1 MESQNSN
8 SLVDLIFAK
17 CALVYGRDFAG
28 RWEGINMAEVKEDW
42 RRELGRFLNDPQA
55 IKYALARL
63 PEKPP
68 HVLTFRALCLSAPQ
82 EPAERPKEIARTP
95 EQIEASK
102 EIRRRAMASLT
113 FIKPNRPRGDESEA
127 A

>member
-42 RRELGRFLNDPQA
+42 RRELGAVLGNPQA
-55 IKYALARL
+55 VKYALERL

-68 HVLTFRALCLSAPQ
+68 HVLTFRTLCLGAPK
-82 EPAERPKEIARTP
+82 EPKERPKEIERTP

-102 EIRRRAMASLT
+102 EIRRRALGALT
-113 FIKPNRPRGDESEA
+113 LIGKRA
-127 A
+127 